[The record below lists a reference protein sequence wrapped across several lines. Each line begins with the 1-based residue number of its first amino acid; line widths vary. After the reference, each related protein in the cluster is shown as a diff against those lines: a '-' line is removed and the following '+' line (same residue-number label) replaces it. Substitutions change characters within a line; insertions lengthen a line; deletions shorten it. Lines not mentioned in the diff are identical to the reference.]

1 MDLGAKVEIIN
12 NAKDILLEKDII
24 DSWIKIDCE
33 IQNNNI
39 IITIEDNGGGI
50 PEEIIPKIFD
60 PYFTT
65 KHQSQGRGL
74 GLHMSRD
81 TIVNSLK
88 GNLSVTNTNN
98 GAKFY
103 IEIPIVK

>member
-1 MDLGAKVEIIN
+1 
-12 NAKDILLEKDII
+12 
-24 DSWIKIDCE
+24 
-33 IQNNNI
+33 
-39 IITIEDNGGGI
+39 
-50 PEEIIPKIFD
+50 
-60 PYFTT
+60 
-65 KHQSQGRGL
+65 
-74 GLHMSRD
+74 MSRD